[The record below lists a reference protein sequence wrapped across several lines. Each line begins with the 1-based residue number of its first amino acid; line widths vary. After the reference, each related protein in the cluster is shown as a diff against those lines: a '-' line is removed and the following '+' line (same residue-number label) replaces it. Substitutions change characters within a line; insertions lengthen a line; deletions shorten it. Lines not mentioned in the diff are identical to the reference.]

1 MWEKPDSY
9 KLHMQ
14 STKEHFSRV
23 RQYENQHPIK
33 SKQVFVRIY
42 ENWEQLG
49 NLARKLNS
57 NIADIV
63 SEEYN
68 VPYPVVQDWVQSVS
82 IMKATGV

>member
-1 MWEKPDSY
+1 MWQPPDSY
-9 KLHMQ
+9 KIHMQ
-14 STKEHFSRV
+14 SINQHFSYV

-33 SKQVFVRIY
+33 SKQVYVRIY
-42 ENWEQLG
+42 ENWGQLRR
-49 NLARKLNS
+49 LARTLHS

-68 VPYPVVQDWVQSVS
+68 VPYEVVQDWVQSVS

>member
-1 MWEKPDSY
+1 MWQPPDSY
-9 KLHMQ
+9 KIHMQ
-14 STKEHFSRV
+14 SIKQHFSHI

-49 NLARKLNS
+49 KLARKLGS
-57 NIADIV
+57 NIADLV
-63 SEEYN
+63 SEDYN
-68 VPYPVVQDWVQSVS
+68 VPYTVAVDRVQSVS

>member
-9 KLHMQ
+9 KIHMQ
-14 STKEHFSRV
+14 SIKKHFSHV

-68 VPYPVVQDWVQSVS
+68 VPYEVTQDWVQSIS
-82 IMKATGV
+82 IMKAIGV

>member
-1 MWEKPDSY
+1 MWEKPDSS

-14 STKEHFSRV
+14 GVKQHFSRV

-33 SKQVFVRIY
+33 SKQVVVRIY

-49 NLARKLNS
+49 KLAQTLNS

-68 VPYPVVQDWVQSVS
+68 VPYSVVQDWVQSVS

>member
-1 MWEKPDSY
+1 MWEKPNSC
-9 KLHMQ
+9 KMHMQ
-14 STKEHFSRV
+14 STKQYFSRV

-82 IMKATGV
+82 IMQATGV

>member
-1 MWEKPDSY
+1 MWSRADSY

-49 NLARKLNS
+49 KLAQKLHS

-82 IMKATGV
+82 IMKATGI

>member
-1 MWEKPDSY
+1 MWEKPY
-9 KLHMQ
+9 LYRLHMQ
-14 STKEHFSRV
+14 SINQHFFHV
-23 RQYENQHPIK
+23 RQYENQHSIK
-33 SKQVFVRIY
+33 YMQVFVRIY
-42 ENWEQLG
+42 ENWEQLCK
-49 NLARKLNS
+49 LAQKLHS

>member
-1 MWEKPDSY
+1 MWEKPDSS
-9 KLHMQ
+9 KLHTQ
-14 STKEHFSRV
+14 GVKQHFSHV
-23 RQYENQHPIK
+23 RQYENQHTIK

-68 VPYPVVQDWVQSVS
+68 VPYPVVQDWVQSIS
-82 IMKATGV
+82 IMKAIGV

>member
-1 MWEKPDSY
+1 MWQPPDSY
-9 KLHMQ
+9 KLHIQ
-14 STKEHFSRV
+14 GVKQHFSHV

-68 VPYPVVQDWVQSVS
+68 VPYEVTQDWVQSIS
-82 IMKATGV
+82 IMKAIGV

>member
-9 KLHMQ
+9 KIHTQ
-14 STKEHFSRV
+14 SVKQHFSYV

-42 ENWEQLG
+42 ENWGQLCK
-49 NLARKLNS
+49 LAQKLHS

>member
-9 KLHMQ
+9 KIHTQ
-14 STKEHFSRV
+14 NVKQHFSHV

-49 NLARKLNS
+49 KLARKLGS

>member
-9 KLHMQ
+9 KIHTQ
-14 STKEHFSRV
+14 NVKQHFSHV

>member
-1 MWEKPDSY
+1 MWQTTDPY
-9 KLHMQ
+9 KIHMQ
-14 STKEHFSRV
+14 FINQHFSYV

-42 ENWEQLG
+42 ENWGQLCK
-49 NLARKLNS
+49 LAQTLHS
-57 NIADIV
+57 NIADLV
-63 SEEYN
+63 SEDYN

>member
-1 MWEKPDSY
+1 MWSRIDSY

-14 STKEHFSRV
+14 SIKEHFSNV

-42 ENWEQLG
+42 ENWGQLCK
-49 NLARKLNS
+49 LAQTLHS
-57 NIADIV
+57 NIADLV

>member
-9 KLHMQ
+9 KIHTQ
-14 STKEHFSRV
+14 STKQHFSHV

-68 VPYPVVQDWVQSVS
+68 VPYPVVADWVQSVS

>member
-1 MWEKPDSY
+1 MWKKPDSS
-9 KLHMQ
+9 KLHIQ
-14 STKEHFSRV
+14 GVKKHFSHV

-68 VPYPVVQDWVQSVS
+68 VPYEVTQDWVQSIS
-82 IMKATGV
+82 IMKAIGV

>member
-9 KLHMQ
+9 KIHMQ
-14 STKEHFSRV
+14 SIKQHFSHV

-49 NLARKLNS
+49 KLARKLGS

>member
-1 MWEKPDSY
+1 MWQPPDSY
-9 KLHMQ
+9 KIHMQ
-14 STKEHFSRV
+14 SIKQHFSHV

-42 ENWEQLG
+42 ENWGQLG
-49 NLARKLNS
+49 ELARKLNS

>member
-9 KLHMQ
+9 KIHTQ
-14 STKEHFSRV
+14 STKQHFSHV

-82 IMKATGV
+82 IMKAIGV

>member
-1 MWEKPDSY
+1 MWEKPNSC
-9 KLHMQ
+9 KMHMQ
-14 STKEHFSRV
+14 STKQHFSRV

>member
-1 MWEKPDSY
+1 MWQPPDSR
-9 KLHMQ
+9 KIHIQ
-14 STKEHFSRV
+14 GTKKHFSYV
-23 RQYENQHPIK
+23 RQYENRHPIK

-42 ENWEQLG
+42 ENWGQLCK
-49 NLARKLNS
+49 LAQTLHS

-68 VPYPVVQDWVQSVS
+68 IPYPVVQGWVQSVS

>member
-1 MWEKPDSY
+1 MWEKPDSC
-9 KLHMQ
+9 KLHIQ
-14 STKEHFSRV
+14 GVKQHFSHV

-68 VPYPVVQDWVQSVS
+68 VPYGVTQDWVQSIS
-82 IMKATGV
+82 IMKAIGV

>member
-9 KLHMQ
+9 KIHMQ
-14 STKEHFSRV
+14 STKQHFSHV

-68 VPYPVVQDWVQSVS
+68 VPYGVVQDWVQSVS

>member
-1 MWEKPDSY
+1 
-9 KLHMQ
+9 MQ
-14 STKEHFSRV
+14 SIKQHFSHV
-23 RQYENQHPIK
+23 RQYENQYPIK

-63 SEEYN
+63 SEKYN
-68 VPYPVVQDWVQSVS
+68 VPYEVTQDWVQSIS
-82 IMKATGV
+82 IMKAIGV

>member
-9 KLHMQ
+9 KIHMQ
-14 STKEHFSRV
+14 SIKQHFSHV

-68 VPYPVVQDWVQSVS
+68 VPYEVTQDWVQSIS
-82 IMKATGV
+82 IMKAIGM

>member
-9 KLHMQ
+9 KIHTQ
-14 STKEHFSRV
+14 STKQHFSNV
-23 RQYENQHPIK
+23 RQYENKHPIK

-42 ENWEQLG
+42 ENWEQLCK
-49 NLARKLNS
+49 LAQTLHI

>member
-1 MWEKPDSY
+1 MWETPDSY
-9 KLHMQ
+9 KIHMQ
-14 STKEHFSRV
+14 SIKQHFSHV

-68 VPYPVVQDWVQSVS
+68 VPYPVVQDWVQSIS
-82 IMKATGV
+82 MMKAIGV

>member
-9 KLHMQ
+9 RIHMQ
-14 STKEHFSRV
+14 SIKQHFSHV

-42 ENWEQLG
+42 ENWGQLG
-49 NLARKLNS
+49 ELARKLNS

>member
-1 MWEKPDSY
+1 
-9 KLHMQ
+9 MQ
-14 STKEHFSRV
+14 SIKQHFSHV

-68 VPYPVVQDWVQSVS
+68 VPYGVVQDWVQSVS

>member
-9 KLHMQ
+9 KLHIQ
-14 STKEHFSRV
+14 GVKQHFSHV

-68 VPYPVVQDWVQSVS
+68 VPYEVTQDWVQSIS
-82 IMKATGV
+82 IMKAIGV

>member
-9 KLHMQ
+9 KIHMQ
-14 STKEHFSRV
+14 SVKQHFSRV

-42 ENWEQLG
+42 ENWGQLCK
-49 NLARKLNS
+49 LARTLHS

-68 VPYPVVQDWVQSVS
+68 VPYEIAQDWVQSVS

>member
-1 MWEKPDSY
+1 MWSRADSY

-49 NLARKLNS
+49 ELAQKLDM